1 MHEITISTI
10 DKPKLLSQLTSLL
23 YEIGL
28 NIQEAHAFSTT
39 DGFSLDLFV
48 VDGWVIEDT
57 KQLKDILAEEISKIQ
72 VIKVAD
78 FGVAR
83 VLAQSGVMTAE
94 TGTYRWMAPEVIEH
108 KPYDHKADVYSFGIV
123 LWELLTGSTGVHNFM
138 SFLSKN
144 ISRDEHSRYI
154 IVIQMVRVMAELHGE
169 QEKTIGN

>member
-1 MHEITISTI
+1 MKDLCMPLVLKHHPNTFRPMHEITISTI
-10 DKPKLLSQLTSLL
+10 DKPKLLSQ
-23 YEIGL
+23 
-28 NIQEAHAFSTT
+28 
-39 DGFSLDLFV
+39 
-48 VDGWVIEDT
+48 DT

-144 ISRDEHSRYI
+144 ISRDEHSRLVVYASAENLVKYI
-154 IVIQMVRVMAELHGE
+154 LMLFKIFFD
-169 QEKTIGN
+169 